1 MLRIA
6 GLLLV
11 LVAGAASS
19 GCGSAVRAEATPRA
33 NDPEREFADLLARQ
47 ADLTYR
53 QLFDATPPREHL
65 EQLSF
70 NPAEAKFYD
79 EAVERL
85 KLTREEREL
94 IDKNGFVS
102 VDHDQR
108 YSFGA
113 LYHAVY
119 THDLPVLI
127 TSDSILHAMHRT
139 YEDLLKQL
147 ESGYFSLVL
156 QDVLTAC
163 HDELPIVAS
172 SDGGPAAAHRDVD
185 LSLTVAR
192 NLLKGAG
199 ASKAPRT
206 MEHMDG
212 WDGALLVNSK
222 FGQDREAL
230 AILEQIQLGALERG
244 GATTSIYGGSRPIDY
259 SQFKPR
265 GHYTH
270 NPQLSRYFRAMMW
283 LGRADTGW
291 FVLPPD
297 PESGMECDSRRELRD
312 AVLLTRLLA
321 STGTIA
327 TLQQVSDF
335 IDYLVGRS
343 DSLNAF
349 QMRELLERN
358 QLTESGLLDDDVIAL
373 LEEALRASG
382 LGAQRIRSQVVTSN
396 EHSLRQ
402 VEPPTTFQLFG
413 QRFVLDSFVLSKVVY
428 DSILFD
434 GRKVKRL
441 MPAGLDVMY
450 VLGND
455 AALPLLED
463 EMAQFPY
470 AANLKASRDF
480 IEQHSTSAWRETA
493 YNTWLSALRTL
504 DEDLS
509 TERHAPQTM
518 RTAAWQR
525 KQLQT
530 QLASWSELRHN
541 TVLYAKP
548 PYTSHVMCEYPTGY
562 VEPYPELYAQ
572 VKLFV
577 DETARRM
584 EGANFNLA
592 GRDYSPGQKRTVDS
606 LRKMAEILGRLE
618 TLARKELAAEA
629 FTEDEVEWIKQ
640 VISRGGG
647 CGPPVYSGWY
657 SDLFLG
663 GAQRCSFWQPTI
675 VDVHTNPNGDVA
687 ETLEAG
693 VGDCNFLVAA
703 IDNDGDRIIYVGPV
717 YSYYEFL
724 QPAED
729 RLTDEAWGK
738 LLEAGEA
745 PPRPEWTEVFQG
757 PKLKR
762 EGAKAVS
769 AGAAR

>member
-1 MLRIA
+1 MLRST
-6 GLLLV
+6 GLLLLLAASV
-11 LVAGAASS
+11 ASS
-19 GCGSAVRAEATPRA
+19 GCAPTASAEGLNPAA
-33 NDPEREFADLLARQ
+33 DPEREFDDLLARQ

-53 QLFDATPPREHL
+53 QLFDATPARDYL
-65 EQLSF
+65 EKLSF
-70 NPAEAKFYD
+70 DPTEAKFYD
-79 EAVERL
+79 ETVERL
-85 KLTREEREL
+85 QLTSAEIEL
-94 IDKNGFVS
+94 LDKNGFVS

-139 YEDLLKQL
+139 YDDLLKEL
-147 ESGYFSLVL
+147 ESGYFSLAL

-163 HDELPIVAS
+163 HDRLPTLAE
-172 SDGGPAAAHRDVD
+172 SDGGPGDVHRDVD
-185 LSLTVAR
+185 LYLTVAR

-199 ASKAPRT
+199 APAAVRT
-206 MEHMDG
+206 MEHAEG
-212 WDGALLVNSK
+212 WDGSLLVSSK
-222 FGQDREAL
+222 FDQDRDAL
-230 AILEQIQLGALERG
+230 ELLEQIQFGALERG
-244 GATTSIYGGSRPIDY
+244 GAKTGIYGGSRPIDY

-270 NPQLSRYFRAMMW
+270 NPQLSRFFRAMMW
-283 LGRADTGW
+283 LGRADSGW
-291 FVLPPD
+291 YVLPPD
-297 PESGMECDSRRELRD
+297 PTSGIVCDSRRELRD
-312 AVLLTRLLA
+312 AVLLTRLLM
-321 STGTIA
+321 STGTID
-327 TLQQVSDF
+327 TLQQVSAL
-335 IDYLVGRS
+335 IDYMVGRS
-343 DSLNAF
+343 DSLSVF

-358 QLTESGLLDDDVIAL
+358 QLTESGLLDNGEIAL
-373 LEEALRASG
+373 LEEALQASG
-382 LGAQRIRSQVVTSN
+382 LGAQRIRSQIVTSN
-396 EHSLRQ
+396 EHSLHQ
-402 VEPPTTFQLFG
+402 VEPPAAFQLFG

-434 GRKVKRL
+434 GRKVPRH

-450 VLGND
+450 ALGND
-455 AALPLLED
+455 AALPLLEVG
-463 EMAQFPY
+463 MTRFPY

-480 IEQHSTSAWRETA
+480 VEQTSASAWRETA

-509 TERHAPQTM
+509 GERHAPQVM

-541 TVLYAKP
+541 TVLYAKQ
-548 PYTSHVMCEYPTGY
+548 PYTSGATCVYPYGY

-572 VKLFV
+572 VKVFTN
-577 DETARRM
+577 ETARQI
-584 EGANFNLA
+584 EAAGFFLA
-592 GRDYSPGQKRTVDS
+592 GRDLSSHKQRTAEA
-606 LRKMAEILGRLE
+606 LRNMSEILDRLE
-618 TLARKELAAEA
+618 TLARKELAAEP
-629 FTEDEVEWIKQ
+629 FSQDDVEWIKGFI
-640 VISRGGG
+640 VKKGRLG
-647 CGPPVYSGWY
+647 CAGPPYDGWY
-657 SDLFLG
+657 TSLFYRG
-663 GAQRCSFWQPTI
+663 PDRCAEWSPTI
-675 VDVHTNPNGDVA
+675 VDVHTNPNGEVA

-703 IDNDGDRIIYVGPV
+703 IDNDGDRMVYVGPV

-745 PPRPEWTEVFQG
+745 PPRPAWIDLFQA

-762 EGAKAVS
+762 EAQK
-769 AGAAR
+769 R